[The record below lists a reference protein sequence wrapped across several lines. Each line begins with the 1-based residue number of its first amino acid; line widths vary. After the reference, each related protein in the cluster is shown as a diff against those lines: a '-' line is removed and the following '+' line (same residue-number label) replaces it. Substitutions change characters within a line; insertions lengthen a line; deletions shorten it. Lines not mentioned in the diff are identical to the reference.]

1 MIKILFLVS
10 LVITAILTALQL
22 GGLQI
27 IDLIIVMII
36 INFLSLG
43 AYIELENRKL
53 AKESKDFISSKLE
66 GIEKVCNETLSH
78 ITSPNPGIEAKI
90 EKQREDISYIL
101 DKISKRSLEL
111 EERLNAFGRVLSN
124 NIKEKKEEVEE
135 REENKEDQ
143 ESYSVGEIVYIE
155 DNENK

>member
-1 MIKILFLVS
+1 MLKILFLVS
-10 LVITAILTALQL
+10 LIITTALTVLQIN
-22 GGLQI
+22 GLQI
-27 IDLIIVMII
+27 IDLIIIMII

-53 AKESKDFISSKLE
+53 VKDSKDFIGSKLE

-90 EKQREDISYIL
+90 EKQRNDISYIL

-124 NIKEKKEEVEE
+124 NIKEKKED
-135 REENKEDQ
+135 KQ

-155 DNENK
+155 DDENK

>member
-1 MIKILFLVS
+1 MLKILFLVS
-10 LVITAILTALQL
+10 LIITTALTVLQL
-22 GGLQI
+22 SGLQV
-27 IDLIIVMII
+27 IDLIIIMII

-53 AKESKDFISSKLE
+53 VKDSKDFIGSKLE

-90 EKQREDISYIL
+90 EKQRNDISYIL

-111 EERLNAFGRVLSN
+111 EERLNAFGRVLSS
-124 NIKEKKEEVEE
+124 NIKEKKEDEG
-135 REENKEDQ
+135 KEDKQ
-143 ESYSVGEIVYIE
+143 ESYSVGEIVYVE
-155 DNENK
+155 DDENK

>member
-1 MIKILFLVS
+1 MLKILFFVS
-10 LVITAILTALQL
+10 IIITTVLTVLQL
-22 GGLQI
+22 SGLQI
-27 IDLIIVMII
+27 IDLIIIMII

-53 AKESKDFISSKLE
+53 VKESKDFIGSKLE

-78 ITSPNPGIEAKI
+78 ITSPNPGLEAKI

-111 EERLNAFGRVLSN
+111 EERLNVFGKVLSN
-124 NIKEKKEEVEE
+124 NLKEKKDEEEKEE
-135 REENKEDQ
+135 KEEK

-155 DNENK
+155 DDENK

>member
-1 MIKILFLVS
+1 MLKILFLVS
-10 LVITAILTALQL
+10 LIITTALTVLQL
-22 GGLQI
+22 SGFQI
-27 IDLIIVMII
+27 IDLIIIMII

-53 AKESKDFISSKLE
+53 VKESKDFVGSKLE

-78 ITSPNPGIEAKI
+78 ITSPNPGLEAKI

-124 NIKEKKEEVEE
+124 NIKEKKEED
-135 REENKEDQ
+135 KQ

-155 DNENK
+155 DEENK

>member
-1 MIKILFLVS
+1 MLKILFLVS
-10 LVITAILTALQL
+10 LVITTALTVLQL
-22 GGLQI
+22 SGLQVIDSI
-27 IDLIIVMII
+27 IIMII

-53 AKESKDFISSKLE
+53 VKDSKDFIGSKLE

-90 EKQREDISYIL
+90 EKQRNDISYIL

-111 EERLNAFGRVLSN
+111 EERLNAFGRVLSS
-124 NIKEKKEEVEE
+124 NIKEKKEDEG
-135 REENKEDQ
+135 KEDKQ

-155 DNENK
+155 DDENK

>member
-1 MIKILFLVS
+1 MLKILFLVS
-10 LVITAILTALQL
+10 LIITTALTALQL
-22 GGLQI
+22 SGLQA
-27 IDLIIVMII
+27 IDLIIIMII

-43 AYIELENRKL
+43 AYIELENRKFV
-53 AKESKDFISSKLE
+53 KESKDFIGSKLE

-90 EKQREDISYIL
+90 EKQRDDISYIL

-124 NIKEKKEEVEE
+124 SVKEKKEEEKEE
-135 REENKEDQ
+135 K

-155 DNENK
+155 DDENK